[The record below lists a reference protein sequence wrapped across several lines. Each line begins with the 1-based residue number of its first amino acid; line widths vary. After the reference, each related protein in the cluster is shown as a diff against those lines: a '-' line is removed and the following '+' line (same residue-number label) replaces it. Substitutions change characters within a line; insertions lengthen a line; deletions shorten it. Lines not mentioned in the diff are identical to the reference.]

1 MKMKLARAA
10 LLLLCPFGMTLFF
23 SNKPDYNLIWSI
35 SAFIMTIIAT
45 AWFEVKEDTFTE
57 QVENDLIYCM
67 VLQGAPISFETLYL
81 LNMTDEQEDHPLL
94 ILLIIVLNLIC
105 VILFDYLINRAKF
118 YQAESKNE

>member
-10 LLLLCPFGMTLFF
+10 LLLLCSFGMALFF
-23 SNKPDYNLIWSI
+23 SNKPNFNLIWSI

-45 AWFEVKEDTFTE
+45 VWFEVKEDTFID

-81 LNMTDEQEDHPLL
+81 LNMTDEQEEHPLL
-94 ILLIIVLNLIC
+94 ILFIIVLNLIC
-105 VILFDYLINRAKF
+105 VFSLDYLINRVKF
-118 YQAESKNE
+118 YKVEDKND

>member
-10 LLLLCPFGMTLFF
+10 LLLLCSFGMAFFF
-23 SNKPDYNLIWSI
+23 SNKPNFNLIWSI

-45 AWFEVKEDTFTE
+45 VWFEVKEDTFID

-81 LNMTDEQEDHPLL
+81 LNMTDEQEEHPLL
-94 ILLIIVLNLIC
+94 ILFIIVLNLIC
-105 VILFDYLINRAKF
+105 VFSLDYLINRVKF
-118 YQAESKNE
+118 YKVEDKND

>member
-10 LLLLCPFGMTLFF
+10 LLLLCSFGMALFF
-23 SNKPDYNLIWSI
+23 SNKPNFNLVWSI

-45 AWFEVKEDTFTE
+45 VWFEVKEDTFID

-81 LNMTDEQEDHPLL
+81 LNMTDEQEEHPLL
-94 ILLIIVLNLIC
+94 ILFIIVLNLIC
-105 VILFDYLINRAKF
+105 VFLLDYLINRVKF
-118 YQAESKNE
+118 YKVEDKND

>member
-10 LLLLCPFGMTLFF
+10 LLLLCPFGMALFF
-23 SNKPDYNLIWSI
+23 SDKPNFNLIWSI

-45 AWFEVKEDTFTE
+45 AWFEVKEDTFID
-57 QVENDLIYCM
+57 QVENDLIYCLA
-67 VLQGAPISFETLYL
+67 LQGVPISFETLYL

-105 VILFDYLINRAKF
+105 VILLDYLINRVKF
-118 YQAESKNE
+118 YKAEGKNE

>member
-10 LLLLCPFGMTLFF
+10 LLLLGPFGMALFF
-23 SNKPDYNLIWSI
+23 SNKPNFNLIWSI

-45 AWFEVKEDTFTE
+45 VWFEVKEDTFID

-81 LNMTDEQEDHPLL
+81 LNMTDEQEEHPLL
-94 ILLIIVLNLIC
+94 ILFIIVLNLIC
-105 VILFDYLINRAKF
+105 VFSLDYLINRVKF
-118 YQAESKNE
+118 YKVEDKND

>member
-1 MKMKLARAA
+1 MKMKLARVA
-10 LLLLCPFGMTLFF
+10 LLLLCPFGMALFF
-23 SNKPDYNLIWSI
+23 SNKPNFNLIWSI

-45 AWFEVKEDTFTE
+45 AWLEVKEDTFID

-94 ILLIIVLNLIC
+94 ILFIIVLNLIC
-105 VILFDYLINRAKF
+105 VFLLDYLINRVKF
-118 YQAESKNE
+118 YKVEDKND